1 MNTVL
6 EWFSRYGYY
15 AVFFPVLL
23 EPVGIPF
30 PAETI
35 LLAGG
40 ATAKLGDIDL
50 LLVMLIAFA
59 AAVIGGT
66 CGFGIGHYGGKP
78 LIDWGV
84 GKHLL
89 KQEHID
95 RVVAFFDRHG
105 GKTLVFVRFV
115 PGVRIPTFWM
125 AGASGMHLRVFT
137 FWNVLGAGLWTTII
151 VLLGLRLCELGG
163 RDLGVPRPRRRGGG
177 AGGRRDRGRRLRG
190 AAAAAS
196 QGVRGATCRF
206 SRGGGSPPSSTAC
219 AGPATAASASARAA
233 ARGFASAS
241 PT

>member
-40 ATAKLGDIDL
+40 ATAKLGDLDL
-50 LLVMLIAFA
+50 LLVLLIAFA

-84 GKHLL
+84 GKHML
-89 KQEHID
+89 KQDHID

-105 GKTLVFVRFV
+105 GKTLVFVRFI

-125 AGASGMHLRVFT
+125 AGASGMSLARLHVLERARSRASGRPPSCCSDTPLRARWERSPEF
-137 FWNVLGAGLWTTII
+137 LGRDVAIAGLV
-151 VLLGLRLCELGG
+151 VLAIAVVGYE
-163 RDLGVPRPRRRGGG
+163 VRRRLHPK
-177 AGGRRDRGRRLRG
+177 A
-190 AAAAAS
+190 
-196 QGVRGATCRF
+196 
-206 SRGGGSPPSSTAC
+206 
-219 AGPATAASASARAA
+219 
-233 ARGFASAS
+233 
-241 PT
+241 

>member
-40 ATAKLGDIDL
+40 ATAKLGDLDL
-50 LLVMLIAFA
+50 LLVLGIAFA

-84 GKHLL
+84 GKHML
-89 KQEHID
+89 KQDHID

-105 GKTLVFVRFV
+105 GKTLVFVRFI

-125 AGASGMHLRVFT
+125 AGASGMSLRVFT
-137 FWNVLGAGLWTTII
+137 FWNVLGAALWTTAI
-151 VLLGLRLCELGG
+151 VLLGYAFASSVGAISRFLG
-163 RDLGVPRPRRRGGG
+163 RDVAIAGLVVLAIAVVGYEIRRRLHPK
-177 AGGRRDRGRRLRG
+177 A
-190 AAAAAS
+190 
-196 QGVRGATCRF
+196 
-206 SRGGGSPPSSTAC
+206 
-219 AGPATAASASARAA
+219 
-233 ARGFASAS
+233 
-241 PT
+241 

>member
-15 AVFFPVLL
+15 AVFFPVML

-40 ATAKLGDIDL
+40 ATANLGHL
-50 LLVMLIAFA
+50 SLGLVIGIGMA

-66 CGFGIGHYGGKP
+66 LGWLIGVHGGRP

-84 GKHLL
+84 RHHLV
-89 KQEHID
+89 KQVHID
-95 RVVAFFDRHG
+95 RVAAFFARHG

-125 AGASGMHLRVFT
+125 AGASGMPLRTFT
-137 FWNVLGAGLWTTII
+137 FWNVAGAIIWTTILT
-151 VLLGLRLCELGG
+151 LLGYVFAGSVDAISRF
-163 RDLGVPRPRRRGGG
+163 LGVDVAIALVAAVVVLVAAYELR
-177 AGGRRDRGRRLRG
+177 RRLR
-190 AAAAAS
+190 
-196 QGVRGATCRF
+196 
-206 SRGGGSPPSSTAC
+206 PSM
-219 AGPATAASASARAA
+219 
-233 ARGFASAS
+233 
-241 PT
+241 